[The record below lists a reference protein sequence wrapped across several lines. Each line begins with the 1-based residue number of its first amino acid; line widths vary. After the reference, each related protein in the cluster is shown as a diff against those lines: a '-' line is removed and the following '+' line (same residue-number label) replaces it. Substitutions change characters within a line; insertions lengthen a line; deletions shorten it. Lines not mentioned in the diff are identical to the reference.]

1 LYTVTDP
8 SGNKSFTTQRLINVI
23 EDGPCFTSVK
33 ELSANSNVSIYPN
46 PSKGLFTVASKGNA
60 SIAAIQAIDVMGKTV
75 YTKTTQSNSL
85 EVDLTQMNKGL
96 YMVIIKD
103 ENGNEF
109 SSKVVVE

>member
-1 LYTVTDP
+1 
-8 SGNKSFTTQRLINVI
+8 
-23 EDGPCFTSVK
+23 
-33 ELSANSNVSIYPN
+33 
-46 PSKGLFTVASKGNA
+46 LFTVASKGNA